1 MLGRMQ
7 LFLSV
12 GCSKLFLYTERKSC
26 ILPSIGI
33 EKQFRASDRKKKLH
47 SAEHRYRETVSLY
60 RCSAECNFF
69 FRSDAR
75 NCFSI
80 PMLGRMQLF
89 LSVGCSKL
97 FRASDRKKK
106 LHSAEHRYRETV
118 SSIRPKEKVAFCR

>member
-1 MLGRMQ
+1 ML
-7 LFLSV
+7 
-12 GCSKLFLYTERKSC
+12 
-26 ILPSIGI
+26 
-33 EKQFRASDRKKKLH
+33 
-47 SAEHRYRETVSLY
+47 ETVSLY

-97 FRASDRKKK
+97 FLYTDARQNATFSFGRM
-106 LHSAEHRYRETV
+106 SETV
-118 SSIRPKEKVAFCR
+118 SLYRCSAECNFFFRSDARNCFSTTLPTKNFGFGGVPVWSMG